1 MTLQASPLALTRTLQ
16 NLVEATLPLVHTIA
30 ERRQQRAQG
39 VTYEELVE
47 VGYEVLVE
55 MAPQHD
61 PARGAFDAFVAL
73 RVHGA
78 MLDCIRDRLKG
89 RRRSDLSSLSIPSP
103 VREVPVE
110 EAMRVS
116 SGSDVADVLESVE
129 IAIVGPVATYVGGT
143 NANWVED
150 ETVDRVQ
157 RDQVARAIHAFADAL
172 AETEKT
178 IFKEHFLAGVRVAD
192 VAAKLS
198 ISVRTVERMLKAL
211 RERLREHLLRNV
223 LA

>member
-1 MTLQASPLALTRTLQ
+1 
-16 NLVEATLPLVHTIA
+16 
-30 ERRQQRAQG
+30 
-39 VTYEELVE
+39 
-47 VGYEVLVE
+47 
-55 MAPQHD
+55 
-61 PARGAFDAFVAL
+61 
-73 RVHGA
+73 
-78 MLDCIRDRLKG
+78 
-89 RRRSDLSSLSIPSP
+89 